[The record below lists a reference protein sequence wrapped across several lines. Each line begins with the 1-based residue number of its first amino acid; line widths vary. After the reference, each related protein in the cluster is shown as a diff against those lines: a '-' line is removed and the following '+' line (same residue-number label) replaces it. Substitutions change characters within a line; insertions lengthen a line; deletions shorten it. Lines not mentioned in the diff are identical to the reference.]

1 MRATTAMG
9 ERARQRGG
17 RRGPDDAD
25 RRGWEAAAREGLG
38 WEAAAREEGL
48 RKGLGHRWEGGG
60 GVKGRHPR
68 RAAGRTAGFS
78 PAERLDPAQR
88 LEPAPFS
95 LAEQAE

>member
-9 ERARQRGG
+9 ERARRRGG

-60 GVKGRHPR
+60 GGGLRAGTPDAPR
-68 RAAGRTAGFS
+68 
-78 PAERLDPAQR
+78 AERLDSAQPNGWIQPNGWNQR
-88 LEPAPFS
+88 LSA
-95 LAEQAE
+95 